1 MLGPPSTELVAG
13 LEALVVAGLLLGL
26 GYLIVDL
33 FAGTRDIDE
42 TTRWGLALFGICALA
57 FVMMILHLATRGWL
71 YSHPAAVR
79 LTVVALIGALGIRRA
94 RTRRQRDRSH
104 LWIAGLLVVAAVLIW
119 GSPIARMMPL
129 TATPDTQLHNGWINQ
144 LMNGDPMFSST
155 LTGDVPNYYP
165 WMFHSVGA
173 IASALTP
180 GGTPYHALA
189 PLQVVQVG
197 GGVLAL
203 FALGRALTRRAMTGF
218 GAALLGALSGG
229 FGFILLDGLDVIT
242 DPRAGDGAAAL
253 IYQGDLL
260 FSRSYNVGFHNLAP
274 PFPRDL
280 AFGLLISFVALL
292 ALRARTTDAWN
303 EIAAGCCLGFVGLA
317 GGETFFVGVVLAM
330 AVALFDS
337 GSRLLSLVRM
347 LGPALLI
354 YAVWLAPVI
363 ANYAELGG
371 FVTITHIIPVA
382 LPATA
387 VLVSWGFA
395 TPLAVVAAVVDVR
408 RIGTDRGIR
417 LCVLFVAVAAM
428 MLAVSAL
435 IPGLLGEAFETLGRK
450 HRYWP
455 ILYIAVA
462 LLGAVGLTHV
472 MTSLRA
478 RSRPMAIGALVVA
491 TGIAWTS
498 PVIASMA
505 VPIKIGRYPGIGEAM
520 REEPGSLL
528 YELSR
533 RGPGCEVAA
542 AREVQREVFSFTGFP
557 LLLWT
562 GAWLGENRARI
573 RWTDIYDIIGSEEA
587 RIADHR
593 ALMSGDT
600 DPARWRSIVE
610 ARGLD
615 LVVVP
620 EDELDGPAFAGLEI
634 LPVYYEDLSFGIVT
648 VGDCEV

>member
-1 MLGPPSTELVAG
+1 MLGPPSTELIAG
-13 LEALVVAGLLLGL
+13 LEALVVAGLLLAL
-26 GYLIVDL
+26 GYLIADL

-42 TTRWGLALFGICALA
+42 TTRWGLALFGICAVA
-57 FVMMILHLATRGWL
+57 FVMMVVHLVTRGWL
-71 YSHPAAVR
+71 YSHPAAVS

-94 RTRRQRDRSH
+94 RARRERDRSH
-104 LWIAGLLVVAAVLIW
+104 LWIAGLLVVAAVVIW
-119 GSPIARMMPL
+119 ASPIARMMPL

-144 LMNGDPMFSST
+144 LMNGDPMFSAT

-173 IASALTP
+173 IATALTP

-189 PLQVVQVG
+189 PLQVLQIAG
-197 GGVLAL
+197 SVLAL

-229 FGFILLDGLDVIT
+229 FGFIFLDGLDVVT
-242 DPRAGDGAAAL
+242 DPRQGDGAAAL

-292 ALRARTTDAWN
+292 ALRARATSAWT

-317 GGETFFVGVVLAM
+317 GGETFFVGVVLAT
-330 AVALFDS
+330 ALALFDS
-337 GSRLLSLVRM
+337 RSRLLSLARM
-347 LGPALLI
+347 LGPALVI
-354 YAVWLAPVI
+354 YAVWFVPVI
-363 ANYAELGG
+363 VNYMELGG

-387 VLVSWGFA
+387 ILVSWGFA
-395 TPLAVVAAVVDVR
+395 TPLAVVGAVINVR
-408 RIGTDRGIR
+408 RIGTDRAVR
-417 LCVLFVAVAAM
+417 LCVLFAAVAAA

-455 ILYIAVA
+455 ILYVAVA
-462 LLGAVGLTHV
+462 LLGALGLTHV
-472 MTSLRA
+472 MAALRK
-478 RSRPMAIGALVVA
+478 RSRTMAIGALVVA
-491 TGIAWTS
+491 TTIAWIS
-498 PVIASMA
+498 PVVASLA
-505 VPIKIGRYPGIGEAM
+505 VPIKIGLYPGIGEAM
-520 REEPGSLL
+520 RQEPGSLL
-528 YELSR
+528 YELDR

-542 AREVQREVFSFTGFP
+542 AREVQREVFSYTGFP

-562 GAWLGENRARI
+562 GAWLGDNRARI
-573 RWTDIYDIIGSEEA
+573 RWTDIYEVIGSEEA
-587 RIADHR
+587 RIADNR

-600 DPARWRSIVE
+600 DPAKWRSIVE

-620 EDELDGPAFAGLEI
+620 GDEIDGPAFAGLDV

-648 VGDCEV
+648 HSDCEV